1 MLSGAKSIT
10 LTAEQVQELKH
21 QFSLMRHDINNHLS
35 LMVAA
40 VELTQMNRDMTPR
53 MLVTLGDVPP
63 KITSEV
69 QKFAEVFEIA
79 LGRVR

>member
-1 MLSGAKSIT
+1 MPSGAKSIA
-10 LTAEQVQELKH
+10 LTAEQVQELKN

-40 VELTQMNRDMTPR
+40 IELTQMNPDMTPR
-53 MLVTLGDVPP
+53 MLVTLAEVPS
-63 KITSEV
+63 KITREM
-69 QKFAEVFEIA
+69 QAFAAVFEPA